1 MWVETDI
8 PEVFINKLQIQT
20 SIYSSILPIMWQIVL
35 PNLIQLVRSK
45 KKIGGGVLTATVL
58 ATFVLRKI
66 YTKWKIHKNVRKI
79 QKKRDGLRE
88 RKLNLKQRY
97 SKENHKLFYCHI
109 ISV

>member
-1 MWVETDI
+1 MWIETDI

-35 PNLIQLVRSK
+35 PNLIQLGSK

-66 YTKWKIHKNVRKI
+66 YTKWKIHKNVKKI

-88 RKLNLKQRY
+88 RKLNLIQRY
-97 SKENHKLFYCHI
+97 SKGNHKLFDCHI